1 MSTYNQLCF
10 YTLHYYRWNYC
21 LKVCLLTLISVVLC
35 SQSFASQIQPTMKDL
50 IAEKRVR
57 ISVSPRIDKSVVPK
71 ERITFDVKV
80 ESQFPFNRDMV
91 LPYLNISDTV
101 IVNEKSPVVR
111 STYRRG
117 GKRWYTQTS
126 TFSLYAMRSGDFV
139 LSRFDLPLSVTVPNG
154 DVIEGNIESHS
165 VEFYVDN
172 FGESEA
178 LMQSGV
184 VSDKATLSLSMKQ
197 NKEKMSTKDVF
208 EVGQAVTLTYRV
220 SVENSHSVLLPQLK
234 IEDVDGIIAYRKPA
248 NKEDILNPLTND
260 NTAVLSQSFTYVFQN
275 EGTFKL
281 PEKTLSWWNTNTK
294 RVETLKT
301 SPLTFQ
307 VGEPSIAEEVKANVL
322 QWFGRNFYTSKGSIS
337 YSDYVVAI
345 TLFLSFLSFLL
356 FAYQRGEVNRQ
367 DEQRMYESRDLK
379 QAFLEQCDRAD
390 YIEAVQTLYDI
401 ATKLDVSRA
410 SLSHV
415 LDKESNHIWQKIL
428 AMAFNGNA
436 ARSISQGEAQKL
448 IHALTASGVSR
459 PTKFKFDWTL
469 NPVSE

>member
-1 MSTYNQLCF
+1 MSTYNQLCL

-117 GKRWYTQTS
+117 GKTWYTQTS

-154 DVIEGNIESHS
+154 DVIEGSIESHS

-178 LMQSGV
+178 LMQNGV

-220 SVENSHSVLLPQLK
+220 SVENSHSMLLPQLK
-234 IEDVDGIIAYRKPA
+234 IEDVDGII
-248 NKEDILNPLTND
+248 I
-260 NTAVLSQSFTYVFQN
+260 
-275 EGTFKL
+275 
-281 PEKTLSWWNTNTK
+281 
-294 RVETLKT
+294 
-301 SPLTFQ
+301 
-307 VGEPSIAEEVKANVL
+307 
-322 QWFGRNFYTSKGSIS
+322 
-337 YSDYVVAI
+337 
-345 TLFLSFLSFLL
+345 
-356 FAYQRGEVNRQ
+356 
-367 DEQRMYESRDLK
+367 
-379 QAFLEQCDRAD
+379 C
-390 YIEAVQTLYDI
+390 
-401 ATKLDVSRA
+401 
-410 SLSHV
+410 
-415 LDKESNHIWQKIL
+415 
-428 AMAFNGNA
+428 
-436 ARSISQGEAQKL
+436 
-448 IHALTASGVSR
+448 
-459 PTKFKFDWTL
+459 
-469 NPVSE
+469 